1 MGMAVEEAQIET
13 AKTSETLMHF
23 PPHTRRHLNSQTYR
37 TLVRILSRCSD
48 ESPPSLPAHNV
59 DHDPKSENGSNEL
72 GQITEK
78 RVAQHI
84 ELICN
89 DSTEPKVSEKVMEVN
104 LNVGDDAF
112 RDRELGEQMA
122 IDQIDQ
128 LMILDENEDLSN
140 QKDVSGFQEPGF
152 GSALMLINELENIVK
167 GNENIFHENNS
178 KPSMVP
184 FVQDRSIIDQVPF
197 SNHQKE
203 QADFKQID
211 INFSGNVSEKVLP
224 SLLNTE
230 VLDAGIVREQ
240 QKDSEPD
247 SVSAVDSNNSIPIIE
262 FGKTE
267 RREGHSQKSS
277 EDLSFSPGR
286 SRVAN
291 TSDASDKSNDQISLE
306 TNALKVSFKDTQLEK
321 PVCYGNVG
329 DSANHKI
336 EDVDVEEGEISG
348 GYCTDDISM
357 DMPLQDTGILE
368 GKKVNEDP
376 IADKQELSRNIASE
390 IDFGSTFFLLDNND
404 GVGLRESDK
413 NKTVGTLDIVV
424 NKKALRASK
433 VDASDDVLEAQKF
446 EANGGHGNDKVVLHG
461 QSLEEDGTR
470 HHNISTEK
478 HDAEV
483 RVKKRSQP
491 SKEKKAKKKQK
502 KRAEK
507 NRQLG
512 VKRLRLPPISK
523 PKTVSYCRHFLMGR
537 CQEGDQCKFSHD
549 TVPLTKFK
557 PCCHFARHA
566 CMKGDDCPFDH
577 QLSKYP
583 CSNFVS
589 KGFCSRGDSCMFSHK
604 IAPKEDAT
612 TTLNA
617 VEPEKKHASLMCNSF
632 KKQLND
638 SGASGYPF
646 NILSCSTGISSHK
659 NTEKNTN
666 ETVTKQAKMVPKGT
680 SFLSFGS
687 LPLVDSNRL
696 KQQNLSPNSIADAKV
711 GNHIQQHGSGMVQNA
726 NEIPAA
732 PKGTNPPVVAPKG
745 INFLSF
751 GRVQQNDLSSRRLSS
766 SPSSRDSGAKLSPSD
781 NLSMRSQTS
790 SAPDSTTSSAPD
802 SNSTLNGT
810 QPAVAPKGLNFLSF
824 GKSSL
829 DDSCNKGRVEFP
841 FNWDNV
847 TGISGKERK
856 YPLDGHQY
864 SSSTPSK
871 LPSSSVSL
879 VQSPNP
885 SSSRIHKDTAQSA
898 QKALLSTLAFAAK
911 YESGMRLNQSI
922 HDPSVGT
929 EIDKEAKNNG
939 LTGGVQ
945 NGLEKVS
952 RIFELLSCIRNKG
965 KQ

>member
-13 AKTSETLMHF
+13 VKTSETLMHF
-23 PPHTRRHLNSQTYR
+23 PPHTRRHLKSQTYR

-59 DHDPKSENGSNEL
+59 DHDPKSESGSNEL

-78 RVAQHI
+78 RVAQHV
-84 ELICN
+84 ELVCN

-128 LMILDENEDLSN
+128 LMIVDENEDLSN
-140 QKDVSGFQEPGF
+140 QKEVSGFQDPGF
-152 GSALMLINELENIVK
+152 GSELMLINELENIVK

-178 KPSMVP
+178 KPLTVP

-203 QADFKQID
+203 QVDFKQID
-211 INFSGNVSEKVLP
+211 IDFSGNVSEEVLP

-240 QKDSEPD
+240 KDSELD
-247 SVSAVDSNNSIPIIE
+247 SVSAVDPNNSIPISE

-277 EDLSFSPGR
+277 EDLSFSLGR
-286 SRVAN
+286 STVAN
-291 TSDASDKSNDQISLE
+291 ALDAGDKSNDLISLE
-306 TNALKVSFKDTQLEK
+306 TNALKVSFKDMELEK
-321 PVCYGNVG
+321 PVRYDNVG
-329 DSANHKI
+329 DSANHMI
-336 EDVDVEEGEISG
+336 GDIDVEEGEISG

-368 GKKVNEDP
+368 GKKVNEEP
-376 IADKQELSRNIASE
+376 IADKQELFCNIASE
-390 IDFGSTFFLLDNND
+390 IDFGATFFLIDKS
-404 GVGLRESDK
+404 GGGGLRESDK

-424 NKKALRASK
+424 NEKALRASK

-446 EANGGHGNDKVVLHG
+446 ETNVSHGNDKVVLHG

-470 HHNISTEK
+470 HHNISREQ

-512 VKRLRLPPISK
+512 VKRLKLPPISK

-537 CQEGDQCKFSHD
+537 CHEGDQCKFSHD
-549 TVPLTKFK
+549 TVPLTKSK

-604 IAPKEDAT
+604 IVPKEDAT
-612 TTLNA
+612 ALNA
-617 VEPEKKHASLMCNSF
+617 VEPEKKLASLMCNSS

-638 SGASGYPF
+638 SGASWHPF
-646 NILSCSTGISSHK
+646 NILSTGISSHK

-666 ETVTKQAKMVPKGT
+666 ETATKQAKMVLKGT
-680 SFLSFGS
+680 RFLSFGS
-687 LPLVDSNRL
+687 SPLVDSNRL
-696 KQQNLSPNSIADAKV
+696 KQQNLSPNRIADAKV
-711 GNHIQQHGSGMVQNA
+711 GNNIQQHGLGMVQNA
-726 NEIPAA
+726 NEIPVA
-732 PKGTNPPVVAPKG
+732 PEGTNPTVRAPKG

-751 GRVQQNDLSSRRLSS
+751 GRVRQNDLSSRRLSS

-781 NLSMRSQTS
+781 NSSMHSQTS
-790 SAPDSTTSSAPD
+790 SAQD
-802 SNSTLNGT
+802 SNLTLNGT
-810 QPAVAPKGLNFLSF
+810 QPAVGPKGINFLSF

-829 DDSCNKGRVEFP
+829 DDSCNKERVEFP
-841 FNWDNV
+841 FNWDNG
-847 TGISGKERK
+847 TGSSGKEKK
-856 YPLDGHQY
+856 YPLDEQQY

-879 VQSPNP
+879 VQSPDP

-911 YESGMRLNQSI
+911 YESRMKLNQSI

-929 EIDKEAKNNG
+929 EIDKEAKSNVM
-939 LTGGVQ
+939 TGSVQ
-945 NGLEKVS
+945 NGLEKAS
-952 RIFELLSCIRNKG
+952 RIFELLSSIRNKG